1 MPTHRT
7 RGRSARVRIG
17 SAPAGFSLVE
27 MIAVIAIIS
36 IILALLA
43 PAIGAFS
50 SGAGRKGAVNVL
62 MNTFEQAR
70 AAALETGSNV
80 DVILWRRTFP
90 EPDALMVVRE
100 KNEFIDGAGG
110 GIVPLSKWI
119 KLPRGVLLKTIPRSL
134 AASDSALPPAV
145 TASDLPGESNKERL
159 SGLRFNPSGAITF
172 PAGDLRLFVSD
183 GVRDAS
189 GSEAQVGATAQSTRL
204 EQISFA
210 KFTGRVQLD
219 VTTID

>member
-1 MPTHRT
+1 M
-7 RGRSARVRIG
+7 
-17 SAPAGFSLVE
+17 AGFSLVE
-27 MIAVIAIIS
+27 MIAVIAIIM
-36 IILALLA
+36 ILLALLA
-43 PAIGAFS
+43 PVIGSLS
-50 SGAGRKGAVNVL
+50 SGAGRKGAVNIL

-90 EPDALMVVRE
+90 EPDAVMVVRE
-100 KNEFIDGAGG
+100 KSEFIDGAGG

-119 KLPRGVLLKTIPRSL
+119 KLPKGVLVKTIPRSL
-134 AASDSALPPAV
+134 ASRESALPPGIAV
-145 TASDLPGESNKERL
+145 ADLPGGSNKDRL
-159 SGLRFNPSGAITF
+159 SGLRFNSSGAITF
-172 PAGDLRLFVSD
+172 PSTDLRLFVSD

-210 KFTGRVQLD
+210 KFTGRVHLD
-219 VTTID
+219 ITTID